1 VYNPKN
7 LNFYRNDTYS
17 QNGEDGIIEEV
28 LKRLNIDNNLEVVEF
43 GACDGIYLS
52 NTFNLIKKNKVS
64 LAIYIESDLDF
75 FSKLEKNAKIYPC
88 IVPLNNHIE
97 FGSNTKNNLDTI
109 LAKTKVK
116 KDFDIL
122 SIDIDSYDLDVF
134 LSIKNYKPKVL
145 IIEANR
151 MLKGIFHKH
160 NENIPGNSFS
170 RIIHDVKKKNY
181 IPIVFTGNIF
191 FINSDFIKDMKIFE
205 KFIKEP
211 GLLYDYHDFFYKY
224 KEMNIYTKFLFAHFP
239 INFLKFAY
247 KIKKLFSYK

>member
-1 VYNPKN
+1 MYNPKN

-97 FGSNTKNNLDTI
+97 FGSNI
-109 LAKTKVK
+109 
-116 KDFDIL
+116 
-122 SIDIDSYDLDVF
+122 Y
-134 LSIKNYKPKVL
+134 
-145 IIEANR
+145 IE
-151 MLKGIFHKH
+151 M
-160 NENIPGNSFS
+160 
-170 RIIHDVKKKNY
+170 
-181 IPIVFTGNIF
+181 
-191 FINSDFIKDMKIFE
+191 
-205 KFIKEP
+205 
-211 GLLYDYHDFFYKY
+211 
-224 KEMNIYTKFLFAHFP
+224 
-239 INFLKFAY
+239 
-247 KIKKLFSYK
+247 